1 MWESCQLLSKDN
13 KEPVVLS
20 RNAVIFNG
28 QETEIFLKMDSSVQQ
43 WCKTVENTPGL
54 TKLIV

>member
-28 QETEIFLKMDSSVQQ
+28 QETEILLKMDSSVQQ
-43 WCKTVENTPGL
+43 
-54 TKLIV
+54 